1 MATYLGRFST
11 LIPVAALSRSWAD
24 GSFRPV
30 HFGSDLEAMR
40 AALQGQEQG
49 PWAGAGAWTFSMP
62 PSLRLFSASLSVLA
76 TLRYKIVNCRAA
88 RRYQQTLFLDLD
100 FGTTSFGN
108 LFLSLRCCSLCL
120 DPRHSKARRLAEP
133 TNIRLKMLLP
143 SAQLSR
149 PLAVAGLLLLAFL
162 CLVYSRAHSSPALA
176 TQPGDVAFIIKRTR
190 ASEQGLFS
198 TGPPDESA
206 EDEEIVTQTVTSAGH
221 GTERLTVPGLGDPL
235 PPLGASVVGGSAAA
249 APLPGLPTPPTASA
263 DLFSS
268 VISILAGA
276 PTVPP
281 ASPGETS
288 GALQGLLSVLSQVG
302 PLSAA
307 TTALAVIPT
316 GSAGLVP
323 AVDALGG
330 VAEALDHVLG
340 SSSDGDGLVGGLLG
354 QLSADLVA
362 PFASIAADTASIRAS
377 PSAALGDLQGHISSF
392 MGDLPSVV
400 AVGVQ
405 LANNVGGQI
414 ADTLNATTEV
424 LDSVP
429 DVAAGMADQVGFLL
443 NAAPNLATGLP
454 AVVLSAVNQMGS
466 VLDTDLDLVGDPTG
480 TLSGLR
486 KELSSAMV
494 EARPGVTSLAAA
506 VGAHVVDAL
515 PPVLRGPVQG
525 VLSSLQDDVGGSL
538 CQASDIVGGTAIIFN
553 VPCGS
558 VDPLTSDLGALTTA
572 TAPAA
577 ASASITVGATSP
589 FSLTSAT
596 SSRPPLTSILSSLVS
611 SLTSVGITDANG
623 GDPDV
628 VPALSGLSSLFSQ
641 ISALSLTATTTP
653 LTLLPLPTGKMLT
666 QSLPARRLICCSAAF
681 TKYVV

>member
-1 MATYLGRFST
+1 
-11 LIPVAALSRSWAD
+11 
-24 GSFRPV
+24 
-30 HFGSDLEAMR
+30 MR
-40 AALQGQEQG
+40 AALQGQLQG

-62 PSLRLFSASLSVLA
+62 PIPPRLFSASLSVLV
-76 TLRYKIVNCRAA
+76 TLRYTIVNCRAA

-100 FGTTSFGN
+100 FGTTSFGS

-133 TNIRLKMLLP
+133 TNIRPKMLLP

-190 ASEQGLFS
+190 ASEQGPFS
-198 TGPPDESA
+198 TGPDEST
-206 EDEEIVTQTVTSAGH
+206 EDEEIVTQTVTPAGD
-221 GTERLTVPGLGDPL
+221 GTERLTVPGSGDPQ

-263 DLFSS
+263 DIFSS

-377 PSAALGDLQGHISSF
+377 PSAALGDLQGHFSSF
-392 MGDLPSVV
+392 MGDLPSAV

-429 DVAAGMADQVGFLL
+429 GVAAGMADQVGFLL

-506 VGAHVVDAL
+506 VGAHVIDAL

-538 CQASDIVGGTAIIFN
+538 CQVSDIVGGTAIIFN

-577 ASASITVGATSP
+577 ASASITAGATSS

-596 SSRPPLTSILSSLVS
+596 RSRPPLTSILSSLVS

-623 GDPDV
+623 GDPAV

-666 QSLPARRLICCSAAF
+666 HFLPARRLIYCSAAF